1 MQGEALE
8 CTAKRASSHRFYSPV
23 AAASPE
29 RHFVVKFHF
38 TLCVSIDFI
47 ESLDKIGHVVV
58 KEPGPLCARRA
69 FRLNALDAVLEVSTL
84 PLLLEAWVSAS
95 FGVRKRRGSLAGLV
109 PDMLMDCT
117 CTI

>member
-8 CTAKRASSHRFYSPV
+8 CTAKRASSHRFYSRV

-29 RHFVVKFHF
+29 RRLV
-38 TLCVSIDFI
+38 CVSIDFI

-58 KEPGPLCARRA
+58 KEPGALCARRA
-69 FRLNALDAVLEVSTL
+69 FRLNALDAALEVSAV

-117 CTI
+117 CTM